1 MKIKKV
7 AVGNYVEAY
16 IEDRFSNGLNVIS
29 SDDNNKGKTILIQ
42 SMMYAFGNEPAFP
55 TTFDYKNYYHYVEFE
70 ISDKTYQIC
79 RYNNGFVLKNSSV
92 LMIFDSVSELKRY
105 WKKHILPLPSIIKN
119 EITAHAVAAS
129 INVPGVQTILEI
141 GGQDSKIIILR
152 DGIVTDFAMNT
163 VCAAG
168 TGSFL
173 DQQANRLN
181 VPIEIFGE
189 TALKSTNPAR
199 IAGRCGVFAE
209 SDLIHKQQL
218 GYPVEDLLYGL
229 CQALVRNY
237 LSNLA
242 LGKELLPTI
251 TFQGGV
257 ATNSGMVK
265 AFEEALGQ
273 KIIVPENHQTMGA
286 IGAALLAME
295 NHQYTDAETKFKG
308 WQVGD
313 MHFHSI
319 TCDCNGCSNNCE
331 VITILE
337 GEGEVP
343 HYTNIKD
350 IKGNIIARWGGTCG
364 RWDIS

>member
-1 MKIKKV
+1 MSLTVYLGIDVGSVTTKLALVDEKGKYV
-7 AVGNYVEAY
+7 DSYMLRTAGKPVMAVQK
-16 IEDRFSNGLNVIS
+16 GLNELYSKKLTEYNVM
-29 SDDNNKGKTILIQ
+29 GV
-42 SMMYAFGNEPAFP
+42 G
-55 TTFDYKNYYHYVEFE
+55 TTGSGRNLAGALVGAD
-70 ISDKTYQIC
+70 
-79 RYNNGFVLKNSSV
+79 
-92 LMIFDSVSELKRY
+92 
-105 WKKHILPLPSIIKN
+105 IIKN

-181 VPIEIFGE
+181 VPIEKFGE

-242 LGKELLPTI
+242 LGKELLPVFS
-251 TFQGGV
+251 FQGGV
-257 ATNSGMVK
+257 ATNQGMVK
-265 AFEEALGQ
+265 AFEEALGCE
-273 KIIVPENHQTMGA
+273 IVVPENHQTMGA

-295 NHQYTDAETKFKG
+295 NHQYTDAKTKFKG
-308 WQVGD
+308 WEVGD

-319 TCDCNGCSNNCE
+319 TCECNGCSNNCE
-331 VITILE
+331 VITIIE
-337 GEGEVP
+337 GNDEIQHVEK
-343 HYTNIKD
+343 IKD

-364 RWDIS
+364 RWDITN

>member
-1 MKIKKV
+1 MALTVYLGIDVGSVTTKV
-7 AVGNYVEAY
+7 ALVDE
-16 IEDRFSNGLNVIS
+16 
-29 SDDNNKGKTILIQ
+29 KGKYIDSYMLRTSGKPVVAVQTGLRELHKKALCE
-42 SMMYAFGNEPAFP
+42 YNVLGVG
-55 TTFDYKNYYHYVEFE
+55 TTGSGRNLAGALVGADV
-70 ISDKTYQIC
+70 
-79 RYNNGFVLKNSSV
+79 
-92 LMIFDSVSELKRY
+92 
-105 WKKHILPLPSIIKN
+105 IKN

-181 VPIEIFGE
+181 VPIEIFGP
-189 TALKSTNPAR
+189 TALNSQNPAR

-242 LGKELLPTI
+242 LGKELLPII

-265 AFEEALGQ
+265 AFEEALNT
-273 KIIVPENHQTMGA
+273 KVIVPENHQTMGA

-295 NHQYTDAETKFKG
+295 NHQYSQVSTKFKG
-308 WQVGD
+308 WVVGD
-313 MHFHSI
+313 QLFNSI
-319 TCDCNGCSNNCE
+319 TCECKDCSNCCE
-331 VITILE
+331 IITIVE
-337 GEGEVP
+337 GDNIQQHVDK
-343 HYTNIKD
+343 IKD
-350 IKGNIIARWGGTCG
+350 IKGNIIARWGSTCG
-364 RWDIS
+364 KYSMS

>member
-1 MKIKKV
+1 MSLVVYLGIDVGSVTTKLALVDEKGKYVDSYMLRTAGKPVV
-7 AVGNYVEAY
+7 AVQT
-16 IEDRFSNGLNVIS
+16 GLRELLKKAITDYDVQGVGTTGSGRNLAGALVG
-29 SDDNNKGKTILIQ
+29 SD
-42 SMMYAFGNEPAFP
+42 
-55 TTFDYKNYYHYVEFE
+55 
-70 ISDKTYQIC
+70 
-79 RYNNGFVLKNSSV
+79 
-92 LMIFDSVSELKRY
+92 
-105 WKKHILPLPSIIKN
+105 IIKN

-129 INVPGVQTILEI
+129 VNVPGVQTILEI
-141 GGQDSKIIILR
+141 GGQDSKIMILR

-181 VPIEIFGE
+181 VPIQEFGP

-242 LGKELLPTI
+242 LGKELLPVFS
-251 TFQGGV
+251 FQGGV

-265 AFEEALGQ
+265 AFEEALGH
-273 KIIVPENHQTMGA
+273 KVVVPENHQTMGA

-295 NHQYTDAETKFKG
+295 NHQYTEAPTKFKG
-308 WQVGD
+308 WEVGE
-313 MHFHSI
+313 MHFSSI
-319 TCDCNGCSNNCE
+319 TCECNGCSNNCE
-331 VITILE
+331 VITIVE
-337 GEGEVP
+337 GVDEIQKVDK
-343 HYTNIKD
+343 IKD

-364 RWDIS
+364 RWDRA

>member
-1 MKIKKV
+1 MSLTVYLGIDVGSVTTKLALVDENGKYVDSYMLRTAGKPVLAVQKGLKELFAKKITDYDV
-7 AVGNYVEAY
+7 MGVG
-16 IEDRFSNGLNVIS
+16 
-29 SDDNNKGKTILIQ
+29 
-42 SMMYAFGNEPAFP
+42 
-55 TTFDYKNYYHYVEFE
+55 TTGSGRNLAGALVGAD
-70 ISDKTYQIC
+70 
-79 RYNNGFVLKNSSV
+79 
-92 LMIFDSVSELKRY
+92 
-105 WKKHILPLPSIIKN
+105 IIKN

-129 INVPGVQTILEI
+129 TNVPGVQTILEI
-141 GGQDSKIIILR
+141 GGQDSKIILLR

-181 VPIEIFGE
+181 VPIELFGE
-189 TALKSTNPAR
+189 TALKSQNPAR

-242 LGKELLPTI
+242 LGKELLPI
-251 TFQGGV
+251 FSFQGGV

-265 AFEEALGQ
+265 AFEEALGH
-273 KIIVPENHQTMGA
+273 KVVVPDNHQTMGA

-295 NHQYTDAETKFKG
+295 NHQYTEAPTKFKG
-308 WQVGD
+308 WEVGN
-313 MHFHSI
+313 MHFSSI
-319 TCDCNGCSNNCE
+319 TCECNGCSNNCE
-331 VITILE
+331 VITIVE
-337 GEGEVP
+337 GVDEVQ
-343 HYTNIKD
+343 HVEKIKD

-364 RWDIS
+364 RWDIA

>member
-1 MKIKKV
+1 MSLNVYLGIDVGSVTTKLALVNEQGKYVDSLMLKTSGKPV
-7 AVGNYVEAY
+7 MAVQ
-16 IEDRFSNGLNVIS
+16 NGLKDLYKKALCEYNVC
-29 SDDNNKGKTILIQ
+29 GV
-42 SMMYAFGNEPAFP
+42 G
-55 TTFDYKNYYHYVEFE
+55 TTGSGRNLAGALVGADV
-70 ISDKTYQIC
+70 
-79 RYNNGFVLKNSSV
+79 V
-92 LMIFDSVSELKRY
+92 
-105 WKKHILPLPSIIKN
+105 KN

-129 INVPGVQTILEI
+129 TNIPGVQTILEI

-173 DQQANRLN
+173 DHQAARLN
-181 VPIEIFGE
+181 VPIEVFGE

-242 LGKELLPTI
+242 LGKELLPI
-251 TFQGGV
+251 ISFQGGV

-265 AFEEALGQ
+265 AFEEEL
-273 KIIVPENHQTMGA
+273 KTEIVVPENHQTMGA

-295 NHQYTDAETKFKG
+295 NHQYTEVQTKFKG
-308 WQVGD
+308 WEVGE
-313 MHFHSI
+313 MEFHSI
-319 TCDCNGCSNNCE
+319 TCDCHGCSNCCE
-331 VITILE
+331 VITILQGSVE
-337 GEGEVP
+337 QT
-343 HYTNIKD
+343 HYDNIKD

-364 RWDIS
+364 KWDIA

>member
-1 MKIKKV
+1 MEVYLGIDVGSVTTKLAVVDESGKYIDSYMLRTSGKPVMAVQNGMRELLKKALCDYDV
-7 AVGNYVEAY
+7 KAVG
-16 IEDRFSNGLNVIS
+16 
-29 SDDNNKGKTILIQ
+29 
-42 SMMYAFGNEPAFP
+42 
-55 TTFDYKNYYHYVEFE
+55 TTGSGRNLAGALVGADV
-70 ISDKTYQIC
+70 
-79 RYNNGFVLKNSSV
+79 
-92 LMIFDSVSELKRY
+92 
-105 WKKHILPLPSIIKN
+105 IKN

-129 INVPGVQTILEI
+129 IIVPGVQTILEI

-173 DQQANRLN
+173 DQQASRLN

-189 TALKSTNPAR
+189 TALKSTSPAR

-242 LGKELLPTI
+242 LGKQILPI
-251 TFQGGV
+251 VTFQGGV
-257 ATNSGMVK
+257 ATNSGMVR
-265 AFEEALGQ
+265 AFEEALDMQ
-273 KIIVPENHQTMGA
+273 VVVPPNHQTMGA

-295 NHQYTDAETKFKG
+295 NHQYTRTPTKFKG
-308 WQVGD
+308 WQVGECQFNSVTNSCKD
-313 MHFHSI
+313 
-319 TCDCNGCSNNCE
+319 CSNNCE
-331 VITILE
+331 IITIVE
-337 GEGEVP
+337 GEFENTKTG
-343 HYTNIKD
+343 NIKD
-350 IKGNIIARWGGTCG
+350 IKGNVIARWGGTCG
-364 RWDIS
+364 KWDVN

>member
-1 MKIKKV
+1 MVLRVYLGIDVGSVTTKLALVDENGKYVDSIMLKTAGTPVK
-7 AVGNYVEAY
+7 AVQT
-16 IEDRFSNGLNVIS
+16 GLNKLYEKRMTEYEVS
-29 SDDNNKGKTILIQ
+29 GV
-42 SMMYAFGNEPAFP
+42 G
-55 TTFDYKNYYHYVEFE
+55 TTGSGRNLAGALVGADV
-70 ISDKTYQIC
+70 
-79 RYNNGFVLKNSSV
+79 V
-92 LMIFDSVSELKRY
+92 
-105 WKKHILPLPSIIKN
+105 KN

-129 INVPGVQTILEI
+129 VNIPGVQTILEI

-173 DQQANRLN
+173 DHQAQRLN
-181 VPIEIFGE
+181 VPIEKFGE

-251 TFQGGV
+251 SFQGGV

-265 AFEEALGQ
+265 AFEEALGH
-273 KIIVPENHQTMGA
+273 KIIVPQNHQTMGA

-295 NHQYTDAETKFKG
+295 NHQYTNAQTTFKG
-308 WQVGD
+308 WEVGD
-313 MHFHSI
+313 MSFHSI
-319 TCDCNGCSNNCE
+319 TCECNGCSNNCE
-331 VITILE
+331 VITIVE
-337 GEGEVP
+337 GEIEQE
-343 HYTNIKD
+343 HYDNIKD

-364 RWDIS
+364 RWELTNV

>member
-1 MKIKKV
+1 MSLTVYLGIDVGSVTTKLALVDEKGKYV
-7 AVGNYVEAY
+7 DSYMLRTAGKPVMAVQK
-16 IEDRFSNGLNVIS
+16 GLNE
-29 SDDNNKGKTILIQ
+29 L
-42 SMMYAFGNEPAFP
+42 YAKKLTDYDVMGVG
-55 TTFDYKNYYHYVEFE
+55 TTGSGRNLAGALVGADV
-70 ISDKTYQIC
+70 
-79 RYNNGFVLKNSSV
+79 
-92 LMIFDSVSELKRY
+92 
-105 WKKHILPLPSIIKN
+105 IKN

-181 VPIEIFGE
+181 VPIQDFGA

-242 LGKELLPTI
+242 LGKELLPVFS
-251 TFQGGV
+251 FQGGV
-257 ATNSGMVK
+257 ETNSGMVN
-265 AFEEALGQ
+265 AFEEALGH
-273 KIIVPENHQTMGA
+273 KVVVPDNHQTMGA

-295 NHQYTDAETKFKG
+295 NHQYTEAPTKFKG
-308 WQVGD
+308 WQVGE

-319 TCDCNGCSNNCE
+319 TCDCTGCSNNCE
-331 VITILE
+331 VITIVE
-337 GEGEVP
+337 GGDEVQ
-343 HYTNIKD
+343 HVEKIKD

>member
-1 MKIKKV
+1 MSLTVYLGIDVGSVTTKLALVDEKGKYV
-7 AVGNYVEAY
+7 DSYMLRTAGKPVMAVQK
-16 IEDRFSNGLNVIS
+16 GLNE
-29 SDDNNKGKTILIQ
+29 L
-42 SMMYAFGNEPAFP
+42 YAKRITDYDVMGVG
-55 TTFDYKNYYHYVEFE
+55 TTGSGRNLAGALVGAD
-70 ISDKTYQIC
+70 
-79 RYNNGFVLKNSSV
+79 
-92 LMIFDSVSELKRY
+92 
-105 WKKHILPLPSIIKN
+105 IIKN

-181 VPIEIFGE
+181 VPIQDFGA
-189 TALKSTNPAR
+189 TALKSANPAR

-242 LGKELLPTI
+242 LGKELLPVFS
-251 TFQGGV
+251 FQGGV

-265 AFEEALGQ
+265 AFEEALGH
-273 KIIVPENHQTMGA
+273 KVVVPDNHQTMGA

-295 NHQYTDAETKFKG
+295 NHQYTEAATKFKG
-308 WQVGD
+308 WQVGE

-319 TCDCNGCSNNCE
+319 TCDCTGCSNNCE
-331 VITILE
+331 VITIVE
-337 GEGEVP
+337 GEQEIQHVEK
-343 HYTNIKD
+343 IKD

>member
-1 MKIKKV
+1 MSINV
-7 AVGNYVEAY
+7 YLGIDVGSVTTKLAIVDENGKYIDSYMLKTAGKPVEAVQK
-16 IEDRFSNGLNVIS
+16 GLQQVKSQAIQEY
-29 SDDNNKGKTILIQ
+29 TIQ
-42 SMMYAFGNEPAFP
+42 GVG
-55 TTFDYKNYYHYVEFE
+55 TTGSGRNLAGALVGADV
-70 ISDKTYQIC
+70 
-79 RYNNGFVLKNSSV
+79 
-92 LMIFDSVSELKRY
+92 
-105 WKKHILPLPSIIKN
+105 IKN

-129 INVPGVQTILEI
+129 TYIPGVQTILEI

-173 DQQANRLN
+173 DHQAQRLN
-181 VPIEIFGE
+181 VPIEKFGE
-189 TALKSTNPAR
+189 TALRSTNPAR

-251 TFQGGV
+251 SFQGGV
-257 ATNSGMVK
+257 ATNTGMVK
-265 AFEEALGQ
+265 AFEEALNT
-273 KIIVPENHQTMGA
+273 KIVVPENHQTMGA

-295 NHQYTDAETKFKG
+295 NHQYTKVQTKFKG
-308 WQVGD
+308 WEVGN
-313 MHFHSI
+313 MKFQSV
-319 TCDCNGCSNNCE
+319 TCQCTGCSNNCE

-337 GEGEVP
+337 GSEQIGKVEK
-343 HYTNIKD
+343 IGD

-364 RWDIS
+364 RWDV

>member
-1 MKIKKV
+1 MSLTVYLGIDVGSVTTKLALVNEEGKYVDSYMLKTAGKPV
-7 AVGNYVEAY
+7 NAVQE
-16 IEDRFSNGLNVIS
+16 GLKQIIAKAICEYDV
-29 SDDNNKGKTILIQ
+29 KGV
-42 SMMYAFGNEPAFP
+42 G
-55 TTFDYKNYYHYVEFE
+55 TTGSGRNLAGALVGADIV
-70 ISDKTYQIC
+70 
-79 RYNNGFVLKNSSV
+79 
-92 LMIFDSVSELKRY
+92 
-105 WKKHILPLPSIIKN
+105 KN

-129 INVPGVQTILEI
+129 TYIPGVQTILEI

-173 DQQANRLN
+173 DQQAGRLN
-181 VPIEIFGE
+181 VPIQDFGSI
-189 TALKSTNPAR
+189 ALKSKNPAR

-242 LGKELLPTI
+242 LGKDILPTV

-265 AFEEALGQ
+265 AFEEALNT
-273 KIIVPENHQTMGA
+273 KVVVPDNHQTMGA

-295 NHQYTDAETKFKG
+295 NHQYNEVATKFKG
-308 WQVGD
+308 FSVGD
-313 MHFHSI
+313 IAFNSY
-319 TCDCNGCSNNCE
+319 TNQCSSCSNNCE
-331 VITILE
+331 VITIVE
-337 GEGEVP
+337 GEITSTEL
-343 HYTNIKD
+343 NNKND
-350 IKGNIIARWGGTCG
+350 KIIARWGGTCG
-364 RWDIS
+364 RWDIG

>member
-1 MKIKKV
+1 MVLRVYLGIDVGSVTTKLALVDENGKYVDSIMLKTAGTPVK
-7 AVGNYVEAY
+7 AVQT
-16 IEDRFSNGLNVIS
+16 GLNKLYEKRMTDYEVA
-29 SDDNNKGKTILIQ
+29 GV
-42 SMMYAFGNEPAFP
+42 G
-55 TTFDYKNYYHYVEFE
+55 TTGSGRNLAGALVGADV
-70 ISDKTYQIC
+70 
-79 RYNNGFVLKNSSV
+79 V
-92 LMIFDSVSELKRY
+92 
-105 WKKHILPLPSIIKN
+105 KN

-129 INVPGVQTILEI
+129 VNIPGVQTILEI

-173 DQQANRLN
+173 DHQAQRLN
-181 VPIEIFGE
+181 VPIEKFGE

-251 TFQGGV
+251 SFQGGV

-265 AFEEALGQ
+265 AFEEALGH
-273 KIIVPENHQTMGA
+273 KIIVPQNHQTMGA

-295 NHQYTDAETKFKG
+295 NHQYTNAQTTFKG
-308 WQVGD
+308 WEVGD
-313 MHFHSI
+313 MSFHSI
-319 TCDCNGCSNNCE
+319 TCECNGCSNNCE
-331 VITILE
+331 VITIVE
-337 GEGEVP
+337 GEIEQE
-343 HYTNIKD
+343 HYDNIKD

-364 RWDIS
+364 RWELTNV